1 MEVEVVK
8 LRRRLLSCL
17 LATAVTVTS
26 ITPITA
32 AASQGDLQIGSLK
45 VNYLS
50 EPLGI
55 DDSQPVFSWILASDG
70 YDKGQ
75 SAYRIVVSSTR
86 EGAERHEG
94 DVWDSGKNE
103 NQNNYNITY
112 QGNPLL
118 SRTPYYWAVQV
129 WDEEGNDNG
138 WSKVSSFE
146 TGIMSTDEWNGE
158 WIGIKNTDMNFQ
170 GANWIWRR
178 DGSDFSGAPEGVQY
192 FRKGFKTDKT
202 KTISNVNIGITA
214 DDEYEL
220 FVNGQ
225 KAGENGGE
233 DSWKNGKLYDI
244 TNLISAEG
252 ENVIAASAHNTSRGY
267 AGLLAK
273 IEVLYNDGT
282 KDTYVTDNS
291 WKLSKTKEEGW
302 SDQNYNDTGWTN
314 PDQSEPYGN
323 SPWNSGV
330 APNAEN
336 AFAATVLRKEFK
348 MEKGAIKD
356 AKAYVSGLG
365 FFELKINGQ
374 LPDDTL
380 LNPANTQYNQT
391 SLYRVF
397 DVTELVKEGK
407 NAIGVELGN
416 SFYNETCSV
425 WNWQDASWRD
435 APKLRMEL
443 EIEYENGEK
452 ESVVTDD
459 SWKATK
465 EGPITTNSIY
475 YGETYDAR
483 KELNG
488 FDLNDYDDTNWGA
501 VQLMDAPEGKLKA
514 QIMEPVRRTKEMQ
527 PSEITKLENGSYVLT
542 IPEMLAG
549 WIKLDIKGA
558 NAGDKVTITYGE
570 KLNDDGQVQK
580 LGGKD
585 GVNSGWWP
593 RAYNQ
598 QDNYICKGGKDVE
611 TFEPK
616 FSYKGYQY
624 VQIDGYP
631 SELTADDVICYRV
644 SNDMEDTGSFE
655 SSDELFNK
663 MHQMMITTM
672 KNNMQGKPTDT
683 PVWEKNGWLGDANV
697 ALETM
702 TYNFGFVNM
711 LKQFVETMED
721 CQNEFNNVPNMVPTQ
736 GWGNDNTVVW
746 NSIFVFG
753 VDQMIDTYGNESYL
767 YEQYDAMR
775 KLALKDMEESRKNGW
790 TWSDGQLADWVS
802 PMGQGDADQ
811 DLQYSESPSEGSGIC
826 GTAFAYHL
834 LDVMSQLA
842 DRMGKTDD
850 AAEYRAAMEKMY
862 TAFNEKFY
870 DAENQIYRTLTWSQQ
885 ANRSRYRQTSQLV
898 PLAYGLVPEEYKD
911 GVLTN
916 LVNDIKDKNYH
927 LDTGCVGSKFIL
939 PVLTDNG
946 YADVAYKVAQQKS
959 YPSWGFM
966 ADRGTSLWEMWE
978 TSSRSLG
985 HYFLGTYD
993 EWFYK
998 GIGGIKDMQDGY
1010 KTVTI
1015 EPSLNETLTYAK
1027 AGVNTVRGQLQSD
1040 WTLNEGQGV
1049 FDIQVPVG
1057 TTAEIILPTNNKD
1070 QITCNGQPL
1079 SESLDGI
1086 HAVSN
1091 ENGKVHIEAGS
1102 GNYKFETNV
1111 KLTSVEKI
1119 KLKKAILDAG
1129 SLKQLD
1135 YEMDAWTVFKAVLEE
1150 ASELDANPDAAQ
1162 EEIDA
1167 MVKKLTDAAAELKL
1181 HVNQSRVALKE
1192 AVKNADEKVNPVA
1205 APIKYADAYQ
1215 EAYDAAKAGC
1225 TNVELTNEEMDQL
1238 VLKLSN
1244 AETEM
1249 NSHLFQNLA
1258 LNGNVAFSTSHE
1270 DGYWG
1275 WGSKLINDGDR
1286 KNMNKDGEYT
1296 GYSSNTGD
1304 VKNEDH
1310 EEWVSIDLGKVQ
1322 DINAVSIYPAV
1333 KNPAVKNSGYG
1344 FPKNFEIQ
1352 VSENGS
1358 DWTTVVTKENY
1369 PVPSYE
1375 PISFTFASA
1384 NAKYVKLFAK
1394 NLNPKA
1400 NDHNFYYLQL
1410 SEFEVYHSENTIEEI
1425 VLADYEAPKS
1435 AVAYGEPLVDM
1446 ADIKATINGKTDI
1459 SGKWSVEMQDETAAD
1474 VQKNPETGKYNVKLT
1489 FQAPNTYAFSD
1500 TLAGTAADGAKVS
1513 VEDNG
1518 KKLVY
1523 TYVTEVVKAAAPAV
1537 EDKEEYFVYAAGG
1550 EGQVSI
1556 ADLMEK
1562 YQPFVKFAVGN
1573 VTDEFGI
1580 LDSKISIDEKG
1591 NLSFTVNTNGEAGQT
1606 AVIPV
1611 TVTMKNYEDT
1621 TVNVCVSLTEKIP
1634 LEITSNARNVIYT
1647 GSPYAGLD
1655 NPSAVIK
1662 ETLEAYTG
1670 EFIITYN
1677 TEDGSAP
1684 VKEGNYTVTVTP
1696 EDPAYAG
1703 QWTGSFTIS
1712 PALESVE
1719 AQIENPELF
1728 WDEDT
1733 QITGVAAIGSD
1744 GNKMNLA
1751 GAGIV
1756 YRSEDSN
1763 IAIVDENGK
1772 VSARN
1777 AGSTKII
1784 VTITIGEMEK
1794 SGEFAVTVSEIPAIS
1809 PVLASKTTTSVTLET
1824 VEGYEYAVQKEN
1836 EEAAFS
1842 HVAEFKELEPG
1853 TSYKF
1858 YQRIAA
1864 TDTHYAGSV
1873 SEVLEVSTDK
1883 EKIQGT
1889 ITIKGNTKEGEKLT
1903 LDTTGIKNK
1912 KPGDLSITWK
1922 RGNQE
1927 VKGENGN
1934 TYALTKADVGYKI
1947 SAVVTAKNLEGSLTT
1962 ETALSVLPAVTP
1974 PPAKVDVDKVTL
1986 NKSSV
1991 SIKIKKTVK
2000 LTAQISPSNAADKS
2014 ITWKSSKSSIAS
2026 VDKNGKV
2033 TAKKAG
2039 KATITAIASNGKSA
2053 SCKITVTTDPAK
2065 IKLNT
2070 NKKTLGR
2077 KETYTLKTTLVPS
2090 TAVTS
2095 KIIFTSSNK
2104 KVATVDKKGRV
2115 KALKEGTAVITVRTA
2130 NGKKATCNITVKKAP
2145 SSIKLNVGKKKNLKI
2160 GKTLKLK
2167 VTRSAGSAGNVTFIS
2182 KKDKVATV
2190 SSSGKIKAIKKGKA
2204 KIIAKTFNGKT
2215 AEVLIT
2221 VK

>member
-1 MEVEVVK
+1 MK

-32 AASQGDLQIGSLK
+32 AASQGNLQIGSLK

-55 DDSQPVFSWILASDG
+55 DDAQPVFSWILASDG
-70 YDKGQ
+70 YDQGQ
-75 SAYRIVVSSTR
+75 SAYRIIVSSTR
-86 EGAERHEG
+86 DGAEKHEG

-103 NQNNYNITY
+103 SENNYNITY
-112 QGNPLL
+112 QGNQLL

-129 WDEEGNDNG
+129 WDQDGNETG
-138 WSKVSSFE
+138 WSEVSSFE
-146 TGIMSTDEWNGE
+146 TGIMSADEWNGE
-158 WIGIKNTDMNFQ
+158 WVGIKNTDMNFQ

-192 FRKGFKTDKT
+192 FRKGFRTDKS

-220 FVNGQ
+220 YVNG
-225 KAGENGGE
+225 KKSGENGGV
-233 DSWKNGKLYDI
+233 DSWKNGKLYDV

-273 IEVLYNDGT
+273 VEVLYSDGT
-282 KDTYVTDNS
+282 KDTYVTDNT
-291 WKLSKTKEEGW
+291 WKLSKTKEAGW
-302 SDQNYNDTGWTN
+302 SDKNYDDTSWIN
-314 PDQSEPYGN
+314 PDQSEPYGS

-348 MEKGAIKD
+348 TEKGAIKD
-356 AKAYVSGLG
+356 AKVYVSGLG

-397 DVTELVKEGK
+397 DVTDLVKEGK

-425 WNWQDASWRD
+425 WNWQDAKWRD

-452 ESVVTDD
+452 ESVVTDE

-488 FDLNDYDDTNWGA
+488 FDLVDYDDTNWGA
-501 VQLMDAPEGKLKA
+501 VQFMDAPEGKLKA
-514 QIMEPVRRTKEMQ
+514 QIMEPIRRTKEMQ
-527 PSEITKLENGSYVLT
+527 PSDITKLENGSYVLT

-549 WIKLDIKGA
+549 WVKLNIKGA
-558 NAGDKVTITYGE
+558 AAGDKVTITYGE
-570 KLNDDGQVQK
+570 KLNADGQVQK

-598 QDNYICKGGKDVE
+598 QDNYICKGGADVE

-631 SELTADDVICYRV
+631 SELTADDVTCYRV
-644 SNDMEDTGSFE
+644 SNDMEDTGTFE

-721 CQNEFNNVPNMVPTQ
+721 CQNEFDNVPNMVPTQ

-775 KLALKDMEESRKNGW
+775 KLALKDIEESRKNGW

-802 PMGQGDADQ
+802 PMGQGDDDQ
-811 DLQYSESPSEGSGIC
+811 DLPYSESPSEGSGIC

-834 LDVMSQLA
+834 LDVMADLA
-842 DRMGKTDD
+842 DRMGKTED

-862 TAFNEKFY
+862 KAFNEKFY

-885 ANRSRYRQTSQLV
+885 QNRSRYRQTSQLV
-898 PLAYGLVPEEYKD
+898 PLAYGMVPEEYKD

-939 PVLTDNG
+939 PVLTENE

-978 TSSRSLG
+978 TTSRSLG

-998 GIGGIKDMQDGY
+998 GVGGIKDMQDGY

-1015 EPSLNETLTYAK
+1015 EPALNESLTYAK
-1027 AGVNTVRGQLQSD
+1027 AGVNTVRGQLQSN

-1057 TTAEIILPTNNKD
+1057 TTAEIILPNSEKE
-1070 QITCNGQPL
+1070 QITCNGQAL
-1079 SESLDGI
+1079 SENLDGI
-1086 HAVSN
+1086 HGVRV
-1091 ENGKVHIEAGS
+1091 ENGKVHIQAGS
-1102 GNYKFETNV
+1102 GTYQFETRVN
-1111 KLTSVEKI
+1111 LTSVEKI

-1135 YEMDAWTVFKAVLEE
+1135 YEMDAWTEFKAVLDE
-1150 ASELDANPDAAQ
+1150 ASELNANPDAGQ
-1162 EEIDA
+1162 EDVDA
-1167 MVKKLTDAAAELKL
+1167 MVQKLTDASAELKL
-1181 HVNQSRVALKE
+1181 HINKSREALKE
-1192 AVKNADEKVNPVA
+1192 AVKNADAKANPVA
-1205 APIKYADAYQ
+1205 VPVRYARSYQ

-1225 TNVELTNEEMDQL
+1225 TDVALTNEQMDQL
-1238 VLKLSN
+1238 VINLAD
-1244 AETEM
+1244 AEKEM

-1258 LNGNVAFSTSHE
+1258 LNGKTAYSSSHE

-1286 KNMNKDGEYT
+1286 KNINMDGEYT

-1304 VKNEDH
+1304 VKSKDH
-1310 EEWVSIDLGKVQ
+1310 EEWVSIDLGNVQ

-1333 KNPAVKNSGYG
+1333 KNPAEKNSGYG

-1352 VSENGS
+1352 VSENGK
-1358 DWTTVVTKENY
+1358 DWTAVVTKENY

-1375 PISFTFASA
+1375 PVSFTFPST

-1394 NLNPKA
+1394 NLNPKS
-1400 NDHNFYYLQL
+1400 NDHDFYYLQL
-1410 SEFEVYHSENTIEEI
+1410 SEFEVYHSENTVEEI
-1425 VLADYEAPKS
+1425 TLSAYEAPKS
-1435 AVAYGEPLVDM
+1435 TAVYGEPLVDM
-1446 ADIKATINGKTDI
+1446 ADIKASINGSVDI
-1459 SGKWSVEMQDETAAD
+1459 LGKWTVENQDGTAVD
-1474 VQKNPETGKYNVKLT
+1474 LKKKPETGKYNVKLT
-1489 FQAPNTYAFSD
+1489 FQAPDTYIFTD
-1500 TLAGTAADGAKVS
+1500 TLAGTAKDGAKVT
-1513 VEDNG
+1513 VESKG
-1518 KKLVY
+1518 QKLVY
-1523 TYVTEVVKAAAPAV
+1523 TYLTEVVKAAAPVV
-1537 EDKEEYFVYAAGG
+1537 EEQKMYFVYAAGG
-1550 EGQVSI
+1550 NGEISI
-1556 ADLMEK
+1556 AEVMK
-1562 YQPFVKFAVGN
+1562 QYQPFVKFTVGN
-1573 VTDEFGI
+1573 ATDEHNI
-1580 LDSKISIDEKG
+1580 LGSDITVDENG
-1591 NLSFTVNTNGEAGQT
+1591 LLSLSVNTNGEAMQT

-1621 TVNVCVSLTEKIP
+1621 VVNVCITLTDKIP
-1634 LEITSNARNVIYT
+1634 VTVNSSANNVIYT
-1647 GSPYAGLD
+1647 GSAYEGLEI
-1655 NPSAVIK
+1655 PSAVIT
-1662 ETLEAYTG
+1662 ETGEAYTG
-1670 EFIITYN
+1670 EFIITYS
-1677 TEDGSAP
+1677 TEDGNAP
-1684 VKEGNYTVTVTP
+1684 VKEGNYTVTVVP
-1696 EDPAYAG
+1696 ADAAYAG

-1712 PALESVE
+1712 PALESVTAE
-1719 AQIENPELF
+1719 IESPDLF
-1728 WDEDT
+1728 WDETT

-1744 GNKMNLA
+1744 GNKMDLA
-1751 GAGIV
+1751 GAEIS
-1756 YRSEDSN
+1756 YSAEDTN
-1763 IAIVDENGK
+1763 IAVVDQNGI

-1784 VTITIGEMEK
+1784 VTVAIGDMVK
-1794 SGEFAVTVSEIPAIS
+1794 AGEAAVTVSEIPAIN
-1809 PVLASKTTTSVTLET
+1809 PVLASRTTTSVTLET
-1824 VEGYEYAVQKEN
+1824 VEGYEYAIQKGN
-1836 EEAAFS
+1836 EEPVFS
-1842 HVAEFKELEPG
+1842 RVAEFKNLEPA
-1853 TSYKF
+1853 TSYVF
-1858 YQRIAA
+1858 LQRIAA
-1864 TDTHYAGSV
+1864 TDTHNAGSV
-1873 SEVLEVSTDK
+1873 SEALEVSTDK

-1889 ITIKGNTKEGEKLT
+1889 ITINGITKEGEKLT

-1912 KPGDLSITWK
+1912 KPGDLSLVWK

-1927 VKGENGN
+1927 IKGVNAA
-1934 TYALTKADVGYKI
+1934 TYTLTKADVGYKI
-1947 SAVVTAKNLEGSLTT
+1947 SAVVTAKNLEGSLTVM
-1962 ETALSVLPAVTP
+1962 TASNVIPAVTP
-1974 PPAKVDVDKVTL
+1974 PPAKVEVDKITL
-1986 NKSSV
+1986 NHLSV
-1991 SIKIKKTVK
+1991 SVMKKKTVK
-2000 LTAQISPSNAADKS
+2000 LTAQISPANASDKTV
-2014 ITWKSSKSSIAS
+2014 TWKSSKTSVAS

-2039 KATITAIASNGKSA
+2039 KATITVTASNGKSA
-2053 SCKITVTTDPAK
+2053 NCRITVTTDPTG
-2065 IKLNT
+2065 IKLSAG
-2070 NKKTLGR
+2070 KKTLGR
-2077 KETYTLKTTLVPS
+2077 KERYTLKTTLVPS
-2090 TAVTS
+2090 TAVTK
-2095 KIIFTSSNK
+2095 KIKFTSSNK
-2104 KVATVDKKGRV
+2104 KAATVDKKGRITAV
-2115 KALKEGTAVITVRTA
+2115 KEGKATITAITA
-2130 NGKKATCNITVKKAP
+2130 NGKKAICKVTVKKAP
-2145 SSIKLNVGKKKNLKI
+2145 SSIKLSVGNAKSLKK

-2167 VTRSAGSAGNVTFIS
+2167 VTRSTGSAGNVTFS
-2182 KKDKVATV
+2182 SDNEKVATV
-2190 SSSGKIKAIKKGKA
+2190 TSSGKIKAIKKGKA
-2204 KIIAKTFNGKT
+2204 KITAKTYNGKSDY
-2215 AEVLIT
+2215 VVIT